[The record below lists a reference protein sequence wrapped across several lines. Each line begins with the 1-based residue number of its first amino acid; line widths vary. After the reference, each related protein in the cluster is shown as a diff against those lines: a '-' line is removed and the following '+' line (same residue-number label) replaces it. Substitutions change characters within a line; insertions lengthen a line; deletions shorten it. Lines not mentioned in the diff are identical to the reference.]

1 MSAARPQVN
10 IIEPHAKKEYF
21 GFSSGSPRTIF
32 PYLEPAIYNEYRSL
46 ANVIRN
52 TNKKVYLVVNEECT
66 SKIFKDIL
74 STYEKDILKEE
85 NECPICGSSL
95 IIKPTDDKEELACSN
110 EKCSYHRDINEN

>member
-1 MSAARPQVN
+1 MPNDLFFGTSIATCILVLKKNKLDNN
-10 IIEPHAKKEYF
+10 ILFVDA
-21 GFSSGSPRTIF
+21 S
-32 PYLEPAIYNEYRSL
+32 NEF
-46 ANVIRN
+46 IRN
-52 TNKKVYLVVNEECT
+52 TNKKVYLVVNQECT

-95 IIKPTDDKEELACSN
+95 IIKPTDDKEELECSN